1 MRERKVRILFRHFV
15 VVALVCNVLSAQ
27 NLPKISGL
35 MYSDYFYNIDNSSIA
50 KKDLSGFQFRRIY
63 FTTDFA
69 VADNFDSRFR
79 LESDQ
84 STNSNTNG
92 GKLGVM
98 VKDAYLKWKG
108 IFSGSDLVFGIS
120 PTPAFDVSEAAWGYR
135 SLEKTI
141 LDLDGIVPSRDLGVD
156 LKGKLTGDGSVNYWV
171 KFANNSGNAPET
183 DKYKRYSALL
193 QFKLSENFQ
202 ATVHADYAAKA
213 DKMDSF
219 DKQAKS
225 NNQFVGSVFLGYK
238 QKEDYSFGVEA
249 FTKTIQNN
257 FAKTAAE
264 ALQNQSSIGFS
275 VWGWGTLTE
284 TLKLVGRFD
293 NFDPNSDNASDG
305 TSFFIAGLDYKA
317 AKNVSVIP
325 NVQLFN
331 YQAKDASGKSL
342 KDLIARVTFAYTF

>member
-1 MRERKVRILFRHFV
+1 MKRILLVLFISIASLQSFV
-15 VVALVCNVLSAQ
+15 LAQ
-27 NLPKISGL
+27 DKVKISGV
-35 MYSDYFYNIDNSSIA
+35 MYSDYFYNIDNAAIA

-84 STNSNTNG
+84 SANSNTAG

-108 IFSGSDLVFGIS
+108 IFSGSDLVIGIA
-120 PTPAFDVSEAAWGYR
+120 PTPAFDVSETAWSYR

-141 LDLDGIVPSRDLGVD
+141 LDLNGIIPSRDLGID
-156 LKGKLTGDGSVNYWV
+156 LKGKLTDNGLVNYWV
-171 KFANNSGNAPET
+171 KYANNSGNAPET
-183 DKYKRYSALL
+183 DKYKRYSAMF

-202 ATVHADYAAKA
+202 ATVHADYASKAK
-213 DKMDSF
+213 KIDSF
-219 DKQAKS
+219 NKQAKS
-225 NNQFVGSVFLGYK
+225 NNQFVGSLFLGYK
-238 QKEDYSFGVEA
+238 QKEVYSIGVEA
-249 FTKTIQNN
+249 FTRTIQNN

-275 VWGWGTLTE
+275 LWAWGTLTE

-293 NFDPNSDNASDG
+293 NYDPNTNNAADG
-305 TSFFIAGLDYKA
+305 TSFFMAGLDYKA

-325 NVQLFN
+325 NIQLFN
-331 YQAKDASGKSL
+331 YQAKDAQGKSL
-342 KDLIARVTFAYTF
+342 KDLTARVTFAYTF

>member
-1 MRERKVRILFRHFV
+1 MRILFRHIV
-15 VVALVCNVLSAQ
+15 VVALVCNVLAAQ
-27 NLPKISGL
+27 NSPKTSGL

-98 VKDAYLKWKG
+98 VKDAYLKWKSV
-108 IFSGSDLVFGIS
+108 FSGSDLFVGIS
-120 PTPAFDVSEAAWGYR
+120 PTPAFDVSETAWGYR

-141 LDLDGIVPSRDLGVD
+141 LDLDGIVPSRDFGID
-156 LKGKLTGDGSVNYWV
+156 LKGKLTNNGSVNYWI

-183 DKYKRYSALL
+183 DKYKRFYTSF
-193 QFKLSENFQ
+193 QFKLTDNLQ
-202 ATVHADYAAKA
+202 ATVSADYASKAK
-213 DKMDSF
+213 KMDTF
-219 DKQAKS
+219 DKQEKS
-225 NNQFVGSVFLGYK
+225 NNQFVGALFVGYK
-238 QKEDYSFGVEA
+238 EKEDFSVGVEA
-249 FTKTIQNN
+249 FTRTIQNN
-257 FAKTAAE
+257 FTLSAAE
-264 ALQNQSSIGFS
+264 ALQNQSTFGVS
-275 VWGWGTLTE
+275 VWGWKALNE
-284 TLKLVGRFD
+284 SLKLVGRFD
-293 NFDPNSDNASDG
+293 KFDPNTDNPSDG
-305 TSFFIAGLDYKA
+305 TSFFMAGLDYKA

-331 YQAKDASGKSL
+331 YQAKNAQGKSV
-342 KDLIARVTFAYTF
+342 KDLTARVTFAYSF

>member
-1 MRERKVRILFRHFV
+1 MKRILLVLFV
-15 VVALVCNVLSAQ
+15 TVISLQSFVLAQ
-27 NLPKISGL
+27 DGVKISGL
-35 MYSDYFYNIDNSSIA
+35 MYSDYFYNVDNATAA

-79 LESDQ
+79 LETDQ
-84 STNSNTNG
+84 SANSNTGG

-108 IFSGSDLVFGIS
+108 IFSGSDLVVGIS
-120 PTPAFDVSEAAWGYR
+120 PTPAFDLSEAAWGYR

-141 LDLDGIVPSRDLGVD
+141 LDLDGIVSSRDFGVD
-156 LKGKLTGDGSVNYWV
+156 LKGKLTGSGSVKYWI

-183 DKYKRYSALL
+183 DKYKRLYTTL
-193 QFKLSENFQ
+193 QFKLIDNFQ
-202 ATVHADYAAKA
+202 ASVHADYASKA
-213 DKMDSF
+213 DKFDGF

-225 NNQFVGSVFLGYK
+225 NDQFVGSLFLGYK

-249 FTKTIQNN
+249 FTRTIQNN

-275 VWGWGTLTE
+275 VWGWGALSE

-293 NFDPNSDNASDG
+293 NYDPNTNNATDG
-305 TSFFIAGLDYKA
+305 TSFIMAGLDYRA

-325 NVQLFN
+325 NFQLFN

-342 KDLIARVTFAYTF
+342 KDLTARVTFAYTF

>member
-1 MRERKVRILFRHFV
+1 VRILFRHFV

-27 NLPKISGL
+27 NSPKISGL
-35 MYSDYFYNIDNSSIA
+35 MFSDYFYNVDNAVVA

-108 IFSGSDLVFGIS
+108 IFTGADLVVGIA
-120 PTPAFDVSEAAWGYR
+120 PTPAYDVSEAAWGYR

-141 LDLDGIVPSRDLGVD
+141 MDLNGIVSSRDFGVD
-156 LKGKLTGDGSVNYWV
+156 LKGKFTESGSVKYWF
-171 KFANNSGNAPET
+171 KLANNSGNAPET
-183 DKYKRYSALL
+183 DKYKRIYAMF
-193 QFKLSENFQ
+193 QFKLTDNFQ
-202 ATVHADYAAKA
+202 ATVHADYASKA
-213 DKMDSF
+213 QKVDVF

-225 NNQFVGSVFLGYK
+225 KNQFVGSLFLGYK
-238 QKEDYSFGVEA
+238 QNEIYSIGVEA
-249 FTKTIQNN
+249 FTRTIQNN
-257 FAKTAAE
+257 YAPSAGE
-264 ALQNQSSIGFS
+264 ALQNQSSFGIS
-275 VWGWGTLTE
+275 IWGWKTLTE
-284 TLKLVGRFD
+284 SLKLVARFD
-293 NFDPNSDNASDG
+293 NYDPNSSKDIDG
-305 TSFFIAGLDYKA
+305 NSFLMAGLDYKA

-331 YQAKDASGKSL
+331 YQVKDASGKSL
-342 KDLIARVTFAYTF
+342 KDLTARITFAYSF

>member
-1 MRERKVRILFRHFV
+1 MREKKVRILFRHFAM
-15 VVALVCNVLSAQ
+15 VALLCNVLSAQ
-27 NLPKISGL
+27 NSPKISGL
-35 MYSDYFYNIDNSSIA
+35 MYSDYFYNIDNATIA

-79 LESDQ
+79 LETDQ
-84 STNSNTNG
+84 TVNSNTGG

-108 IFSGSDLVFGIS
+108 IFNGSDLVVGIA
-120 PTPAFDVSEAAWGYR
+120 PTPAYDVSEAAWGYR

-141 LDLDGIVPSRDLGVD
+141 MDLDGIVSSRDFGVD
-156 LKGKLTGDGSVNYWV
+156 LKGKLTDNGSVNYWFKV
-171 KFANNSGNAPET
+171 ANNSGNAPET
-183 DKYKRYSALL
+183 DKYKRYYAMFR
-193 QFKLSENFQ
+193 FKLSENFQ
-202 ATVHADYAAKA
+202 ATVHADYASKA
-213 DKMDSF
+213 QKMDSF

-225 NNQFVGSVFLGYK
+225 NNQFVGSLFLGYK

-249 FTKTIQNN
+249 FTRTIQNN
-257 FAKTAAE
+257 FAKTTTE
-264 ALQNQSSIGFS
+264 TLQNQSSIGFS
-275 VWGWGTLTE
+275 IWGWGALSE

-293 NFDPNSDNASDG
+293 NFDPNTNNASDG
-305 TSFFIAGLDYKA
+305 TSFLMAGLDYNA

-331 YQAKDASGKSL
+331 YQAKDTSGKSL
-342 KDLIARVTFAYTF
+342 KDLTARVTFAYTF